1 MNFQPFLVRGT
12 LQAFEKFG
20 GTPDWLKITI

>member
-1 MNFQPFLVRGT
+1 MQKLPHLAAASYDDE

-20 GTPDWLKITI
+20 GHP